1 MRLPTVCLLSVLLVS
16 LPALAAKP
24 KAGASKS
31 KAAETKPESPDEV
44 GAAKI
49 VSQVKPS
56 LVKITQLGREGV
68 EGLGSGFVISEDGL
82 IATNMHVVGQG
93 RRLQVE
99 MVDGRT
105 FEVKEVHASD
115 FHLDLAILRVEA
127 KGLKPLV
134 LGNSDTVEQGQPI
147 VAMGNPEGL
156 TYSVVQGVIS
166 AMREIEGTSMIQ
178 VAIPIERGNS
188 GGPLLDRQGHV
199 LGLLTLKSMR
209 TENLG
214 FAMPVN
220 ALKKLLEKP
229 NTVPMARWLTLGV
242 LDQRVWKTVM
252 GAKWTQRAGV
262 IKGELPGD
270 GFGGRTLCISQLE
283 QPQVPFEVAVNVRLD
298 EENGAAGIVV
308 CSDGGNRHYGFY
320 PTDGKLRM
328 TRFDGPDLFSWVPFQ
343 TVESEAYKPG
353 EWNNLRVRVEADRII
368 GYVNGTKV
376 IEQEDD
382 AFRDGQ
388 AGLCK
393 FRGTKAEYKNFRIG
407 SDLRDKPVPEEV
419 ADRVGKM
426 LDEYL
431 KVGLSKSKTLTS
443 LQDEHAQGRRVLGD
457 KIKQLEAQAASLR
470 QQAGNL
476 RKLNTELHQRAM
488 TNDLVALLAK
498 PDDEIELLQAALLIA
513 RHDNSDVEMAAYRRL
528 MDRMADELREDADI
542 KKGGLPAVKRI
553 SRYLFSENGFHG
565 NHYDYENY
573 ANSYINEVLDN
584 REGLPITL
592 SVVFLELASRLKVT
606 GMAGISFPRRFM
618 VGYRASEEDDW
629 ALIDVFDGGRF
640 LTVDQ
645 AAESVLGDKEA
656 ISPEDVTE
664 ATKRQIV
671 IRMVHNL
678 LGFTQGDNRLPPPEA
693 IPYLSLLIALEPDDM
708 GSHFQRA
715 AARSSTGD
723 HVGAREDLKAIL
735 DNPPPSMDED
745 QLRDLHSMYQRLGE
759 SE

>member
-1 MRLPTVCLLSVLLVS
+1 M
-16 LPALAAKP
+16 
-24 KAGASKS
+24 KS
-31 KAAETKPESPDEV
+31 KAVPETVESPEEV
-44 GAAKI
+44 GAAK
-49 VSQVKPS
+49 VVTMVKPS

-68 EGLGSGFVISEDGL
+68 DGLGSGFVISEDGL

-99 MVDGRT
+99 MSDGRT
-105 FEVKEVHASD
+105 FEVKSVHASD

-134 LGNSDTVEQGQPI
+134 LGDSDIVEQGQPI

-156 TYSVVQGVIS
+156 SYSVVQGVVS

-229 NTVPMARWLTLGV
+229 NTVPMERWMTLGV
-242 LDQRVWKTVM
+242 LDARVWKTVM
-252 GAKWTQRAGV
+252 GAKWTQHAGV

-270 GFGGRTLCISQLE
+270 GFGGRTLCISQQE
-283 QPQVPFEVAVNVRLD
+283 APQVPYEVAVNVRLD
-298 EENGAAGIVV
+298 DESGAAGLIV

-328 TRFDGPDLFSWVPFQ
+328 TRFDGPDVFSWVPFQ

-353 EWNNLRVRVEADRII
+353 EWNNLRLRVEADRII
-368 GYVNGTKV
+368 GYVNGIQV

-382 AFRDGQ
+382 TFRDGSV
-388 AGLCK
+388 GLCK
-393 FRGTKAEYKNFRIG
+393 FRSTKAEYKNFRVG
-407 SDLRDKPVPEEV
+407 SDLRDKPVPEDI
-419 ADRVGKM
+419 AARVGKL

-431 KVGLSKSKTLTS
+431 VKAEFKTKTLTD
-443 LQDEHAQGRRVLGD
+443 LQNEPAQGRRVLSD
-457 KIKQLEAQAASLR
+457 KIKALEAQAASLR
-470 QQAGNL
+470 QQAGRL
-476 RKLNTELHQRAM
+476 RKLNTELHQR
-488 TNDLVALLAK
+488 TLSRDLAALLAK
-498 PDDEIELLQAALLIA
+498 PDDEVELLQAALLLA
-513 RHDNSDVEMAAYRRL
+513 RHDNADVEMSPYRRL
-528 MDRMADELREDADI
+528 MDRMADELRNDAEI
-542 KKGGLPAVKRI
+542 KKGGMAAVKRI
-553 SRYLFSENGFHG
+553 NRYLFNENGFHG
-565 NHYDYENY
+565 SHYDYENY

-592 SVVFLELASRLKVT
+592 SVVFLELASRLQVA
-606 GMAGISFPRRFM
+606 GVAGIGFPSRFM
-618 VGYRASEEDDW
+618 VGYRATDEDDW
-629 ALIDVFDGGRF
+629 TLVDVFDGGRI
-640 LTVDQ
+640 LTVEQ
-645 AAESVLGDKEA
+645 AAEAVLGDKYA
-656 ISPEDVTE
+656 ISPGDVRP
-664 ATKRQIV
+664 ATKAQI
-671 IRMVHNL
+671 ITRMVNNL

-693 IPYLSLLIALEPDDM
+693 IPYLSLLIALEPGDM
-708 GSHFQRA
+708 SSHFQRA

-723 HVGAREDLKAIL
+723 HAGAREDLKVIL
-735 DNPPPSMDED
+735 DNPPPTMDEE
-745 QLRDLHSMYQRLGE
+745 QLRNLHSMYQRLGAGE
-759 SE
+759 

>member
-1 MRLPTVCLLSVLLVS
+1 MRLPTVCFLSVLLVS

-24 KAGASKS
+24 K
-31 KAAETKPESPDEV
+31 KAAPKPESPNEE
-44 GAAKI
+44 GATKI
-49 VSQVKPS
+49 VPLIKPS

-93 RRLQVE
+93 RRLQVD
-99 MVDGRT
+99 MSDGRT

-115 FHLDLAILRVEA
+115 YHLDLAILRVDA

-134 LGNSDTVEQGQPI
+134 MGDSDQVQQGQPI

-156 TYSVVQGVIS
+156 TYSVVQGVVS
-166 AMREIEGTSMIQ
+166 ALREIEGTSMIQ

-229 NTVPMARWLTLGV
+229 NTVPMERWLTLGV
-242 LDQRVWKTVM
+242 LDTRVWKTVM
-252 GAKWTQRAGV
+252 GAKWTQHAGV

-270 GFGGRTLCISQLE
+270 GFGGRTLCISQQE
-283 QPQVPFEVAVNVRLD
+283 EPKVPFEVAVNVRLD
-298 EENGAAGIVV
+298 DESGAAGLIV

-320 PTDGKLRM
+320 PTEGKLRM
-328 TRFDGPDLFSWVPFQ
+328 TRFDGPDVFSWVPFQ

-353 EWNNLRVRVEADRII
+353 EWNNLRVRVEEDRII
-368 GYVNGTKV
+368 GFVNGTKV

-382 AFRDGQ
+382 AFRDGRV
-388 AGLCK
+388 GLCK
-393 FRGTKAEYKNFRIG
+393 FRGTKAEYKNFRVG
-407 SDLRDKPVPEEV
+407 SDLRDKPVPEDV
-419 ADRVGKM
+419 AQRVGKL
-426 LDEYL
+426 LDQFLAKE
-431 KVGLSKSKTLTS
+431 GPKSRTLTD

-470 QQAGNL
+470 VQAGRL
-476 RKLNTELHQRAM
+476 RKLNTELHQRTM
-488 TNDLVALLAK
+488 TQDLLALLAR
-498 PDDEIELLQAALLIA
+498 PEAEVELLQATLLLA
-513 RHDNSDVEMAAYRRL
+513 RQDNADVEMSTYRRL
-528 MDRMADELREDADI
+528 MDRMADELRDDAEI
-542 KKGGLPAVKRI
+542 KKGGLAAVKRI
-553 SRYLFSENGFHG
+553 NRYLFSENGFHG
-565 NHYDYENY
+565 SHYDYENY

-592 SVVFLELASRLKVT
+592 SVVFLELAARLKVE
-606 GMAGISFPRRFM
+606 GVAGISFPSRFM
-618 VGYRASEEDDW
+618 VGYRATAEDDW
-629 ALIDVFDGGRF
+629 TLVDVFDGGRF
-640 LTVDQ
+640 LTVEQ
-645 AAESVLGDKEA
+645 AAESVLGDKNA
-656 ISPEDVTE
+656 ISPSDVT
-664 ATKRQIV
+664 AASKRQI
-671 IRMVHNL
+671 ITRMVHNL

-693 IPYLSLLIALEPDDM
+693 IPYLSLLIALEPGDM
-708 GSHFQRA
+708 SSHFQRA

-723 HVGAREDLKAIL
+723 HAGAREDLKVIL

-745 QLRDLHSMYQRLGE
+745 QLRDLHSMYQRLGRDE
-759 SE
+759 